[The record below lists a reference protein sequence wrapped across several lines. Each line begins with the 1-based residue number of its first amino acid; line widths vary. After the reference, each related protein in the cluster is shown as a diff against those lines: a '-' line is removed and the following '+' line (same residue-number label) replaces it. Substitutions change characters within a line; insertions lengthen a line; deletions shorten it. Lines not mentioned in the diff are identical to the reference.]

1 MKGNMKHSRILHT
14 PRHKSAVFSSPA
26 ERGNDYFR
34 SRNRIISGFAI
45 ILFAISQL
53 NAQSFQDLDNA
64 VLLSDNFDESQGRL
78 TFYADNKDFCDYY
91 LAIFFLYSEGF
102 QGMASGTSVVV
113 NHGQQQ
119 IRNYKVNEQA
129 TRYGYNYRYAMFRG
143 NPNKKPNVEFAYSL
157 PVADEETVFATTTEN
172 QEGYQ
177 LAFVL
182 PVDTVYA
189 CRGGVICD
197 DNLKDHTAKGY
208 KSFSSSRGLS
218 QITAYHADGTF
229 GEYVFNGKSLVYP
242 GDDIQMGTPIA
253 LIDNS
258 LEKYSVRFSA
268 YFLDKNKVKDKNIG
282 NKHTH
287 FRPFFQTHDE
297 GKVRLENGKTY
308 ICELTDEMLMQDMS
322 KGEQKKFLKNRAIE
336 TDEKK

>member
-1 MKGNMKHSRILHT
+1 MKHSRILHALV
-14 PRHKSAVFSSPA
+14 HKSSVFSSPA
-26 ERGNDYFR
+26 KRSSNYFR
-34 SRNRIISGFAI
+34 RRNRIISGFVIVLLAV
-45 ILFAISQL
+45 FQL
-53 NAQSFQDLDNA
+53 NAQSFQDPDNA
-64 VLLSDNFDESQGRL
+64 VLLSDNFDKNLGRL
-78 TFYADNKDFCDYY
+78 TFHADNKDFCDYY
-91 LAIFFLYSEGF
+91 LSVFFLYSEGF
-102 QGMASGTSVVV
+102 QGMASGTSMVV

-157 PVADEETVFATTTEN
+157 PTANAETILAATTEN

-177 LAFVL
+177 LAFEL
-182 PVDTVYA
+182 PADTVYA

-218 QITAYHADGTF
+218 QITVYHTDGTF
-229 GEYVFNGKSLVYP
+229 GEYVFKGKSLVHP
-242 GDDIQMGTPIA
+242 GEDIQIGTPIA
-253 LIDNS
+253 VIDNS
-258 LEKYSVRFSA
+258 FEKYSVRFSA
-268 YFLDKNKVKDKNIG
+268 YFLDKNKVKDKDIG

-308 ICELTDEMLMQDMS
+308 ISELTDEMRMQDMS
-322 KGEQKKFLKNRAIE
+322 KGERKKFLKNRAKE